1 EYFGALGD
9 GFPCGFTEVPV
20 QIITIWKDGKDNY
33 LKRYISAN
41 EFSVRTLSDDEDLL
55 NFVRVNINEIEAEN
69 VKPYE
74 LQNGS
79 IMQVNHSCHYRFTIN
94 MNSKI
99 IEKVYDNFDLE
110 TDQENPNINFIS
122 NNALKLVHL

>member
-1 EYFGALGD
+1 HSMKNCPLIICLLFSIFSFSQDRLDEIVSREARNLTDNKFPFVIMTGYCIEYFGALGD

-55 NFVRVNINEIEAEN
+55 NFVRV
-69 VKPYE
+69 
-74 LQNGS
+74 
-79 IMQVNHSCHYRFTIN
+79 
-94 MNSKI
+94 
-99 IEKVYDNFDLE
+99 
-110 TDQENPNINFIS
+110 
-122 NNALKLVHL
+122 